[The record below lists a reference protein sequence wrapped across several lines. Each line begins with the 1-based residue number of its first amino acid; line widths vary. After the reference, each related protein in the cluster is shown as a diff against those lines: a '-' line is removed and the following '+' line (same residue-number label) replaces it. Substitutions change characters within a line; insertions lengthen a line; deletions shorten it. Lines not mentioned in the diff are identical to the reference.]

1 MFDQLLTQIGLK
13 QEDLSIQEMETLKQW
28 ASGLETRQLNL
39 HDVREYVSSMINS
52 LERQLFQEPD
62 TLVGLLFRRKRKVHM
77 MARLNNY
84 LLLRDLIDAPQ
95 KARAEIEKQ
104 ISRFKK
110 PAT

>member
-1 MFDQLLTQIGLK
+1 MFDQLLTQIGMK
-13 QEDLSIQEMETLKQW
+13 HEDLSVQEMETLKQW
-28 ASGLETRQLNL
+28 AGNLETKQLNL
-39 HDVREYVSSMINS
+39 HDVREYVHSMITT

-62 TLVGLLFRRKRKVHM
+62 TIVGLLFRRKRNAHM

-84 LLLRDLIDAPQ
+84 LLLRDLLDSPA

-110 PAT
+110 PT